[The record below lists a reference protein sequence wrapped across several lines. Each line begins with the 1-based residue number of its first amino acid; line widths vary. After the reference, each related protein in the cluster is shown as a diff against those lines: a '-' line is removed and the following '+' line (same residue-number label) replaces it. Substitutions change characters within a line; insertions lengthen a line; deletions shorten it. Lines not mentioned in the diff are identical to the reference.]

1 MATDQDASGPGSV
14 TREAVHNST
23 TPMPPNIRLATA
35 DDSEAL
41 AWLTQELLTFYGL
54 PLRYQ
59 RSYMDHAISAGAFTE
74 YSGLKILLA
83 CNNSAPIGFLAFSEI
98 FALAACQR
106 SIFIQDLF
114 VARKARRSGAGRA
127 LMDALIHHAHENQVT
142 QIDWTADPWN
152 SNAARF
158 YEKIGPL
165 LKSEKIFYRLPQ
177 ERLKSFLRK

>member
-1 MATDQDASGPGSV
+1 MATDQDTPSPESAAQ
-14 TREAVHNST
+14 TADRDST
-23 TPMPPNIRLATA
+23 TSTLQEIRLATA
-35 DDSEAL
+35 DDAEAL
-41 AWLTQELLTFYGL
+41 ARLAQELLTFYGL

-59 RSYMDHAISAGAFTE
+59 LSYMDHAISAGAFAE
-74 YSGLKILLA
+74 HSGLKILLA
-83 CNNSAPIGFLAFSEI
+83 CKDDAPVGFLAFSEI

-127 LMDALIHHAHENQVT
+127 LMDALIYHAHENQIT

-152 SNAARF
+152 NNATRF

-165 LKSEKIFYRLPQ
+165 LKSEKIFYRLPHD
-177 ERLKSFLRK
+177 RLMSFIKK